1 MIALFSV
8 RGERAFCKELDYN
21 LLFRWLLGM
30 HLMER
35 SFDPTVFT
43 KTRQR
48 LLEHQVGHQ
57 LFDELVLTVD
67 RRSLLSDEHFTVDG
81 TAVISWESVSTTM
94 AV

>member
-21 LLFRWLLGM
+21 LLFRWFLGM
-30 HLMER
+30 HLMEG

-43 KTRQR
+43 K
-48 LLEHQVGHQ
+48 EHQVGHQ